1 MNSDWSRDELTE
13 IVQADDLHIAPLR
26 ADVITYGK

>member
-1 MNSDWSRDELTE
+1 MNSNWSRDELAE
-13 IVQADDLHIAPLR
+13 IAQADDLHIAPLH